1 MGYYYP
7 IGVQVLLKIEF
18 YKSLTMKNCWFWVT
32 FWGTNLILG
41 YKSFRSIIHLRWAN
55 DCAISHYCAIFHENC
70 AISHSLFLVQ
80 KLISRKFHFQK
91 KWFIISLCSLLFV
104 LCLSKSRD
112 LTNTKYGKKRLVIT
126 VKIYKLS
133 KHLHFNSF
141 HSKQF
146 KVRSFDTWFEV

>member
-80 KLISRKFHFQK
+80 KLISREFHFQK
-91 KWFIISLCSLLFV
+91 KWFVISLCSLLFV
-104 LCLSKSRD
+104 LCLSQSRD
-112 LTNTKYGKKRLVIT
+112 RTNTKYGKKRLVIT

-146 KVRSFDTWFEV
+146 KVRSSDTWFEV

>member
-18 YKSLTMKNCWFWVT
+18 YKSLTVKNCWFWVT

-41 YKSFRSIIHLRWAN
+41 YKTFRFIIRLRWAN
-55 DCAISHYCAIFHENC
+55 DCAISHYCTIFHENC

-91 KWFIISLCSLLFV
+91 KWFIISLSSLLFV

>member
-1 MGYYYP
+1 MT
-7 IGVQVLLKIEF
+7 VEKIF
-18 YKSLTMKNCWFWVT
+18 NCVT
-32 FWGTNLILG
+32 FCVTCSNL
-41 YKSFRSIIHLRWAN
+41 YHTTARSITYLTWAN
-55 DCAISHYCAIFHENC
+55 DCAIFHYCAIFHENC

-104 LCLSKSRD
+104 LCFLKSRD
-112 LTNTKYGKKRLVIT
+112 LTNTKYGKKRLVIA

-146 KVRSFDTWFEV
+146 KVRSFDTSFEV

>member
-91 KWFIISLCSLLFV
+91 KWFVISLCSLLFV

>member
-18 YKSLTMKNCWFWVT
+18 YKSLTMKNCWLWVT

-41 YKSFRSIIHLRWAN
+41 YMFFRSIIFDPSVTWS
-55 DCAISHYCAIFHENC
+55 DYCAIFHTYC
-70 AISHSLFLVQ
+70 AISHSLFLLQ

>member
-91 KWFIISLCSLLFV
+91 KWFITNLCSLLFV